1 MNGIFSFQGLYREAT
16 CPLLKQAV
24 SLSSDRGVGGTQ
36 PSKRAASSGASPEA
50 PPRRDVLYINKWYTF
65 AACALLQLLMGVQYC
80 FPCAPSP
87 SLPCYPNLLKLS
99 LCSPPCTFCECRYVP
114 KIFRGSRNVDCPGI
128 GTSKSAA

>member
-1 MNGIFSFQGLYREAT
+1 MERNADACYGVGASLPYAHRYAEERMNGIFSFQGLYREAT

-80 FPCAPSP
+80 FPCA
-87 SLPCYPNLLKLS
+87 LPNSHVIP
-99 LCSPPCTFCECRYVP
+99 TF
-114 KIFRGSRNVDCPGI
+114 
-128 GTSKSAA
+128 